1 MTPEELK
8 NALDAEAA
16 PIIDEIKRILPCER
30 VHLVPGMLTLQT
42 DPTKRSY
49 DLTASFGRDGYGGGN
64 FRFEISI
71 GSFLPFDPTRVSP
84 ARTYYR
90 VAAAL
95 LEDGAASKV
104 RALLEAYHR
113 AAATLLERFR
123 AANG

>member
-16 PIIDEIKRILPCER
+16 PIINEIKRILPCER

-42 DPTKRSY
+42 DPANRTY
-49 DLTASFGRDGYGGGN
+49 DLTASFGRDGYTGGD
-64 FRFEISI
+64 FRFEVGI
-71 GSFLPFDPTRVSP
+71 GSFMPFDPTRDSP

-90 VAAAL
+90 IAAAL
-95 LEDGAASKV
+95 LEDGVASKV